1 MCTKII
7 KYATKTQNKNL
18 VNPYHNDS
26 RTKITNVK
34 FNGTSLHQVHTVHTV
49 KSAVALKWQVGFE
62 NGIKMTPIFTFIF
75 NSKML
80 IKSAL
85 HHWNI
90 LF

>member
-1 MCTKII
+1 MIVKIGI
-7 KYATKTQNKNL
+7 IFMPFS
-18 VNPYHNDS
+18 NPW
-26 RTKITNVK
+26 
-34 FNGTSLHQVHTVHTV
+34 V

-62 NGIKMTPIFTFIF
+62 NGIKMTPIFTIIF